1 MDSNQMFFPF
11 LYGYHNDE
19 KGLVMERFFGYSV
32 KQHALGSIQ
41 NDWIKRITEIS
52 KAFMFLHSREILHLD
67 IHASNV
73 LASPILQSLLTSVK
87 QR

>member
-1 MDSNQMFFPF
+1 MFFPF

-19 KGLVMERFFGYSV
+19 KRLVMERFFGYSV

-52 KAFMFLHSREILHLD
+52 KALMFLHSREILHLD
-67 IHASNV
+67 IQAMFWPH
-73 LASPILQSLLTSVK
+73 PILQSLLTSVE